1 MHGRARA
8 DQDPFVWEGEEWDSL
23 RNFNREVFSPGKVFP
38 ATKRCAHAGESSLIK
53 LPGLF
58 KNIFASGKFTPQRVI
73 ISFYCANAACM
84 HLILSVHCDCVSGAG
99 LVPFL
104 CSLTS
109 DSQQVQGGP
118 CYPRSTDSEM
128 EAGSWCL
135 N

>member
-1 MHGRARA
+1 MGEPGQTRIHLFGKGRN
-8 DQDPFVWEGEEWDSL
+8 GTLSGT
-23 RNFNREVFSPGKVFP
+23 SPGKFSLQAKYFLP
-38 ATKRCAHAGESSLIK
+38 QQRCAHVGESSLIK